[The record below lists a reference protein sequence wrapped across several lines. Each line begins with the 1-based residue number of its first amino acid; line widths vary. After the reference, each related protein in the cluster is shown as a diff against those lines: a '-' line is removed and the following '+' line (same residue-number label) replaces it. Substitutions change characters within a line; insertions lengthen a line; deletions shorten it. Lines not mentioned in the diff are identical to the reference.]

1 MVKCSRCG
9 FESKTQTKF
18 CSKCGNPMNSA
29 CPNCG
34 YEIDD
39 DLNFCPKCGHKTQ
52 LQRYCGKCGSPLP
65 EGSLFCTKC
74 GFKHKKTEQK
84 SNFDINDFLTHYLTA
99 VLISIGLSF
108 ILIMIIDYVSGDGMP
123 YYPFAFYT
131 ALTIAVIIFAPRQDT
146 PLHGMIYGI
155 LVGLTLALL
164 EGFIAS
170 ILLGPY
176 YSSYFGKRPFLLIF
190 WGLTVGYISNYLL
203 KEYFDNNF

>member
-39 DLNFCPKCGHKTQ
+39 YLNFCPKCGHKTQ

-108 ILIMIIDYVSGDGMP
+108 ILIMIIDYVFGYGMH
-123 YYPFAFYT
+123 YYHFALYT
-131 ALTIAVIIFAPRQDT
+131 ALTIEVIFFSHLHYT
-146 PLHGMIYGI
+146 TLHGMIYGI

>member
-74 GFKHKKTEQK
+74 GFKHEKTEQK

-99 VLISIGLSF
+99 VPISIGLSF
-108 ILIMIIDYVSGDGMP
+108 ILIMIIDYVSGYGMP

-176 YSSYFGKRPFLLIF
+176 NPSYFGKRPFRFIF
-190 WGLTVGYISNYLL
+190 CGLTVGYISNYLL
-203 KEYFDNNF
+203 KEYFDNKF